1 MLLGGDDLAA
11 LPGSLEDD
19 VLIQRLDGVDVDDAG
34 VDALGG
40 QGLGGLAGLVD
51 HQAGSHDGNITALG
65 ELLALADLEVI
76 VGLVVEHG
84 NRQTAKAKVDRT
96 LHLVGGADS
105 SACFHV
111 VGGADDGHAG
121 QAAHEGKVLA
131 ALVGSAVLTDGDA
144 AVGSADLHVQ
154 VGVGHGVA
162 DLLKGT
168 ARSEHRKAG
177 HEGNI
182 AHGGQAGG
190 DAHHVGLGDA
200 AVKVAVRVSLA
211 EHTGLGSGSEVG
223 VQDHQVVVAL
233 SGQCFQSIAVA
244 LAGSDHFHICHL
256 TCPPVPARRRLRSA
270 PAWPQRTPRRW
281 GLCRANP
288 QSWS

>member
-1 MLLGGDDLAA
+1 M
-11 LPGSLEDD
+11 
-19 VLIQRLDGVDVDDAG
+19 
-34 VDALGG
+34 
-40 QGLGGLAGLVD
+40 
-51 HQAGSHDGNITALG
+51 
-65 ELLALADLEVI
+65 I
-76 VGLVVEHG
+76 VGLIVEHG
-84 NRQTAKAKVDRT
+84 NSQTAKAKVDRT
-96 LHLVGGADS
+96 LHLIGGADS

-121 QAAHEGKVLA
+121 QAAHEGEVLA
-131 ALVGSAVLTDGDA
+131 ALVRSAVLTDGDA

-154 VGVGHGVA
+154 VGVGHVA

-244 LAGSDHFHICHL
+244 LAGSDHFYICHL